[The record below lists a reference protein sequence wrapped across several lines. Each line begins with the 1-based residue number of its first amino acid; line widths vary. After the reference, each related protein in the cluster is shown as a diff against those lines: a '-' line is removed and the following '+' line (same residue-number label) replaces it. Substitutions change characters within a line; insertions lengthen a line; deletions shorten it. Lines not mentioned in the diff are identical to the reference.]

1 MLNYIILI
9 IVILFYIYM
18 NNWTSIDMFNNHI
31 ADHGVSDSVVCRGP
45 LTDRQYLEHMIPHH
59 QVAIDVSTEHAKH
72 TTNDTLA
79 TLLRALVWTQTYEVG
94 LMTGVL
100 HKPFVFNMSE
110 MAIETSRPFVEG
122 TFSRVAPNT
131 LTLSAATCDP
141 NFFDPA
147 AHTAHMKHMDKM
159 TDQMYYDHMIPHHQV
174 AVDMSKVLLKHTT
187 NEFMSRFA
195 YRIIRAQEAEIK
207 LLHDLRQRPLWTR
220 PIAVADGL
228 M

>member
-9 IVILFYIYM
+9 IVILSFLYI
-18 NNWTSIDMFNNHI
+18 NRDPSNWSTIDMFT
-31 ADHGVSDSVVCRGP
+31 DHKVSDSVVCRGP

-79 TLLRALVWTQTYEVG
+79 ALLRTLVWTQTYEVG

-100 HKPFVFNMSE
+100 HKPFEINMSE
-110 MAIETSRPFVEG
+110 MALETSRPFVEG
-122 TFSRVAPNT
+122 AFSRVAPNT
-131 LTLSAATCDP
+131 LALSAAACDP

-147 AHTAHMKHMDKM
+147 AHTAHMKHMGKM

-207 LLHDLRQRPLWTR
+207 LLHDLQQRPLWTR